1 MQDNIPVI
9 LVIDDDPDIL
19 MVLRANLEMH
29 GFELHTA
36 ESLTSAREL
45 LAQFPPDLVLLD
57 LMLPDGDG
65 MDFCCY
71 IKTRFSQLPVIM
83 LTARDKL
90 ADKVEGLELG
100 ADDYVVKPFE
110 MPELLARIRARLRS
124 GATEQSLQIISA
136 GEVELDMLNHTARV
150 RGQDARLTPKQF
162 DILAQL
168 VQSDG
173 NLVTRNQIRDRV
185 WKESKPYSWSR
196 VIDVHIQHLRQKI
209 EIDPAS
215 PQLIITVAGRGY
227 RFQETSR

>member
-1 MQDNIPVI
+1 MQDQTPVI

-36 ESLTSAREL
+36 ESLTSARQL

-65 MDFCCY
+65 MDFCCF

-90 ADKVEGLELG
+90 TDKVDGLELG

-124 GATEQSLQIISA
+124 GASEQPRQVISA
-136 GEVELDMLNHTARV
+136 GEVELDMQNHAARV
-150 RGQDARLTPKQF
+150 RGEDAGLTPKQF
-162 DILAQL
+162 DILALL
-168 VQSDG
+168 VQADG
-173 NLVTRNQIRDRV
+173 NLVTRKEIRDRV
-185 WKESKPYSWSR
+185 WGESKPYSWSR
-196 VIDVHIQHLRQKI
+196 VIDVHIQHLRRKI

-227 RFQETSR
+227 RFQWTS